1 MGINEVS
8 EVKKLGTSSATA
20 KVISEHLASR
30 DRMRHETD
38 TNRFKT
44 LLKNEGEKIDDKEFD
59 AFWKAAQKIELGS
72 LDRKGRFRW
81 HYNLKT
87 VGAVAIGK
95 EPEGGLEKIGK
106 KPVQTAVKRKVGRPS
121 GSTNKAPSVS
131 TAKVAILFKD
141 QLLYFPL
148 GMSQQEADKLSQFV
162 KSIPSIGQ

>member
-8 EVKKLGTSSATA
+8 EVKKLGSSSATA
-20 KVISEHLASR
+20 KVIATHLASR
-30 DRMRHETD
+30 NRMRHETD

-44 LLKNEGEKIDDKEFD
+44 LLKNEGEKIDDKEYD

-87 VGAVAIGK
+87 VGAVATGE
-95 EPEGGLEKIGK
+95 EPEGGLEKISK
-106 KPVQTAVKRKVGRPS
+106 KPAAKPETVKRKVGRPA
-121 GSTNKAPSVS
+121 GSTKTAGVS
-131 TAKVAILFKD
+131 QVAYFFKD

-148 GMSQQEADKLSQFV
+148 GMSQQEADKLSQFI
-162 KSIPSIGQ
+162 KSIPSIG